1 MVNVP
6 GYNNITPLHEAVLN
20 NKLEA
25 VKLLLM
31 YGADVEAR
39 DVNGMTPRYVII
51 KSVYLAIMCLI
62 MLLKEIKSHACR
74 LPSKC
79 YMLMEEGIG
88 NKFCHPQILL
98 GYDLFILQCFQY
110 LRLNRTR

>member
-1 MVNVP
+1 
-6 GYNNITPLHEAVLN
+6 VLN

-51 KSVYLAIMCLI
+51 KSVYLAVYR
-62 MLLKEIKSHACR
+62 MLSCVIPVFILKGINCHACH
-74 LPSKC
+74 LALKC
-79 YMLMEEGIG
+79 YYLLMEEGTG
-88 NKFCHPQILL
+88 NKFLSLPNTSRI
-98 GYDLFILQCFQY
+98 
-110 LRLNRTR
+110 

>member
-1 MVNVP
+1 MCITSAVVLFQHEAVNHGFVEIADLLLKCGAMVNVP

-51 KSVYLAIMCLI
+51 KSIYLAIICLVV
-62 MLLKEIKSHACR
+62 
-74 LPSKC
+74 
-79 YMLMEEGIG
+79 
-88 NKFCHPQILL
+88 
-98 GYDLFILQCFQY
+98 LFLY
-110 LRLNRTR
+110 LY